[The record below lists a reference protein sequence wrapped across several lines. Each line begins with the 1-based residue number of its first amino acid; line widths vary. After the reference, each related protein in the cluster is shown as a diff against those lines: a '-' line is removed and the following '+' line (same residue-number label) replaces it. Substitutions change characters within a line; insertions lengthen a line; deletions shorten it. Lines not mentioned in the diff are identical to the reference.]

1 MEEIEKKLNRYV
13 LRSMIVPTLISL
25 VIGMAVFVMVGKGEA
40 FFVPPL
46 LTLIFDSVFSFNR
59 NYLIKIDY
67 SKPEDGLIV
76 IYYNFLDKL
85 KREKFR
91 GQEIVKMKLNKR
103 KTLTKVELKNYRT
116 IVLHHVYGITEN

>member
-1 MEEIEKKLNRYV
+1 
-13 LRSMIVPTLISL
+13 
-25 VIGMAVFVMVGKGEA
+25 MAVFVMVGKGEA

-103 KTLTKVELKNYRT
+103 KTLTKIELKNYRT

>member
-25 VIGMAVFVMVGKGEA
+25 VIGMAVFVISGKSEA

-85 KREKFR
+85 KREKFQ

-103 KTLTKVELKNYRT
+103 KTLTKIELKNYRT